1 MQLSVG
7 PHLGARLKDRAKFP
21 AIFDGW
27 TKVQPYTLG
36 RMRAAKKLVMQPG

>member
-7 PHLGARLKDRAKFP
+7 PHLGARLKDRAKFH

-27 TKVQPYTLG
+27 TKVQPYTHWYPL
-36 RMRAAKKLVMQPG
+36 AHT